1 MSFCGVGGKKI
12 ITSQGKKR
20 KREGKSERKR
30 RKKRKR
36 ERKRGKREG
45 KRKKKEKY
53 GFELTQENLCE
64 EKIIFCPQGERI
76 SYFFSKGKEYH
87 KFSPNSIY

>member
-12 ITSQGKKR
+12 ITSLGKKR
-20 KREGKSERKR
+20 RREGKSERKR

-45 KRKKKEKY
+45 KRKKKEKD
-53 GFELTQENLCE
+53 GFELTQENLFE
-64 EKIIFCPQGERI
+64 EKNNILSPGGKNIIF
-76 SYFFSKGKEYH
+76 FL
-87 KFSPNSIY
+87 